1 MAGKQHNMA
10 SGQKVFITATPQ
22 PGTSNLPYGIWVGST
37 YLPPFVPV
45 VTTVID
51 TYAAAVAQQ
60 TAQQTLLIANIITA
74 LGIVGPATPTS
85 VKGTLSAINDNLGR
99 IADRKKEIAKSLSDL
114 TVALGSLS
122 AATTIGNQIKL
133 STVGSTIESNNFAM
147 AASGEK
153 PTMPPLE
160 KQIETAVKNGVTLN
174 SSALTSGFLTNILNT
189 FIASIT
195 TWIQGTVVYTTI
207 TGYLTKAKDV
217 ILSIELPSLESIKN
231 KIFGGKP

>member
-1 MAGKQHNMA
+1 MAF
-10 SGQKVFITATPQ
+10 GQRQRIVAPPQ

-45 VTTVID
+45 VTTVVD
-51 TYAAAVAQQ
+51 TYSAAVAAQ
-60 TAQQTLLIANIITA
+60 TEAQALLMANLIAA
-74 LGIVGPATPTS
+74 LGILGPATPTS
-85 VKGTLSAINDNLGR
+85 LKGTLAAINDNLGR
-99 IADRKKEIAKSLSDL
+99 IADRKKEMAKSLSDL
-114 TVALGSLS
+114 TIALGSLS

-133 STVGSTIESNNFAM
+133 SIVSSTIESNNFAM

-174 SSALTSGFLTNILNT
+174 LSALTSGFLTNILNT
-189 FIASIT
+189 FIANVT
-195 TWIQGTVVYTTI
+195 TWIQGTVVYTTVAV
-207 TGYLTKAKDV
+207 YLTKAKDA
-217 ILSIELPSLESIKN
+217 ILSIEVPSLESIKN